1 VGLSLSLGSAMDG
14 LSLSLY
20 TVSKRT
26 QRKPLHTFQ
35 QVIRTVE
42 KGVLVRVDGIYD
54 VGYDECAVRVAV
66 CCAIHTDCI
75 IVSVVRRVTSRALVI
90 AECMTRDRVETF
102 RHPHQDNNDTDRS
115 CRRRHS

>member
-1 VGLSLSLGSAMDG
+1 M
-14 LSLSLY
+14 
-20 TVSKRT
+20 
-26 QRKPLHTFQ
+26 
-35 QVIRTVE
+35 IRTVE

-54 VGYDECAVRVAV
+54 VGCDECAVWVAV

-75 IVSVVRRVTSRALVI
+75 IVSVVRRVTSGALII

-102 RHPHQDNNDTDRS
+102 RQSHLEKNDTDRS